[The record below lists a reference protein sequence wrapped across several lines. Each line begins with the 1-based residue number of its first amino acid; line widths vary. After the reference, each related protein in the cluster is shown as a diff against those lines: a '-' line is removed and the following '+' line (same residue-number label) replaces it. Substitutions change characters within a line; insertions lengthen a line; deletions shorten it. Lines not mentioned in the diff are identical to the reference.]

1 MSKYIPAPDSIAAI
15 LPCYS
20 STGDSTTII
29 TTDGKTS
36 TDIAKVRTVIRRIAL
51 NRATDLV
58 ALKQHVTRTT
68 QRVILTPLPLSP
80 GLVLCPVKVRRPRI
94 TGDTS
99 TGYVNYHA
107 VTAVQKYGKPPFQ
120 SAITL
125 TGGTEIP
132 VLWARA
138 TVIRHLQHARL
149 AIADTPSPTGIVLR
163 ENQAGY
169 GELIPLIHKLIDVAC
184 HILAEKQS
192 HSRPF

>member
-1 MSKYIPAPDSIAAI
+1 MSEQIPAPDSIAAI

-20 STGDSTTII
+20 STGDATTII
-29 TTDGKTS
+29 TTDGQSRTNA
-36 TDIAKVRTVIRRIAL
+36 TKVHTVIRRIAL
-51 NRATDLV
+51 SRSTDLI

-94 TGDTS
+94 AGDTS

-107 VTAVQKYGKPPFQ
+107 VNNVQKCSNPPFQ

-125 TGGTEIP
+125 AGGTEIP

-138 TVIRHLQHARL
+138 TVIRQLQHARL
-149 AIADTPSPTGIVLR
+149 AISDTPAPTGITLR
-163 ENQAGY
+163 ESQADY
-169 GELIPLIHKLIDVAC
+169 GELIPLIHKLIDIAC
-184 HILAEKQS
+184 HFLASKN
-192 HSRPF
+192 RR